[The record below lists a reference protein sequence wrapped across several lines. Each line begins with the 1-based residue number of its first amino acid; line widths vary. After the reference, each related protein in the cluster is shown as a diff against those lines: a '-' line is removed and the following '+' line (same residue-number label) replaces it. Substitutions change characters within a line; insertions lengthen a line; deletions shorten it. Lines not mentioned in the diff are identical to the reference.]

1 MGSSIKYHF
10 NITYFGNSAMLRC
23 QFPTG
28 LQYSIPQISILHKEL
43 KKIKKTILKI
53 ESYLPQG
60 EKIII
65 SEKAE
70 EGNFGI
76 PLHKRTLSRLCNML
90 NNKRP
95 DITFKLA
102 T

>member
-1 MGSSIKYHF
+1 MEQPKKYYF

-28 LQYSIPQISILHKEL
+28 LQYSIPQISILHKKL
-43 KKIKKTILKI
+43 KKIKETILEIK
-53 ESYLPQG
+53 SYLPQG

-65 SEKAE
+65 SEKAK
-70 EGNFGI
+70 EGNFGM